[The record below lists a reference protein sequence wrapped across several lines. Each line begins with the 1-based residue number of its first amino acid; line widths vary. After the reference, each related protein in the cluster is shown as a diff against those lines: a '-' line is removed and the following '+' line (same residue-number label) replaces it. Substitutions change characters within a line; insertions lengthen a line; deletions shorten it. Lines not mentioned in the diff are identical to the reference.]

1 MKIALQ
7 MFSLFNIMKKEDGFR
22 KALKY
27 AAEAGYDG
35 VELSGFDGYTPE
47 EVKAELDKNGLEAA
61 GIHIGWPP
69 IKLEDLENDP
79 ERVIQ
84 IAKTIGL
91 QSITVASYNG
101 KTRQEWV
108 DFATRIN
115 KIGKLFRENGIPLG
129 YHNHRH
135 ELKPL
140 ADSDELAIDLFLSI
154 CEPENVFWQIDIR
167 HIVVARKDPVEFA
180 KKYKDRAPF
189 IHVHDC
195 AELTGEDTARDCA
208 VGSGI
213 VDNKGAV
220 LASGKDEWLI
230 VEETPWENDEDSLA
244 DMRKSLAYLRA
255 NF

>member
-7 MFSLFNIMKKEDGFR
+7 LFSLYNIMKQEDGLC

-27 AAEAGYDG
+27 AADAGYDG
-35 VELSGFDGYTPE
+35 VELSGLFDLSPE

-61 GIHIGWPP
+61 GYHIGWPP

-79 ERVIQ
+79 EGVIQ
-84 IAKTIGL
+84 IAKTLGL
-91 QSITVASYNG
+91 QSMTVASYNG

-108 DFATRIN
+108 DFATRVN
-115 KIGKLFRENGIPLG
+115 KIGKVFRVNGIPLC

-140 ADSDELAIDLFLSI
+140 PDSDEIIIDLFLSL
-154 CEPENVFWQIDIR
+154 CDPENIFWQIDTR
-167 HIVVARKDPVEFA
+167 HIVVARKDPLEFA
-180 KKYKDRAPF
+180 RKYKDRAPF

-195 AELTGEDTARDCA
+195 AELTGEDSARDCA

-220 LASGKDEWLI
+220 LASGNHEWLI
-230 VEETPWENDEDSLA
+230 VEETPCENDEDSLA